1 MTQASRTLV
10 LTMDATQQGEIMK
23 LLGGAL
29 GGGALV
35 KLFAWAG
42 RRWRKHQQEPVEL
55 TARILDDGDKFREL
69 LLEEVK
75 SLRTEKDAAVER
87 AHRGELEAVVLKSEN
102 ATLRSRLD
110 RKDEQNKALQTQI
123 IQLGHLPVVLTGP
136 PGRADDSSTERKD

>member
-1 MTQASRTLV
+1 MEQAWNAGSRTLV
-10 LTMDATQQGEIMK
+10 LSMDAQQQGEVVK

-35 KLFAWAG
+35 KFASWIG

-55 TARILDDGDKFREL
+55 TARILDDGDQLREL
-69 LLEEVK
+69 LLGEVK
-75 SLRTEKDAAVER
+75 ALRAEKDAAVER
-87 AHRGELEAVVLKSEN
+87 AHKSEIEGVVLKAEN

-123 IQLGHLPVVLTGP
+123 I
-136 PGRADDSSTERKD
+136 